1 MLKCNL
7 ERGLSVQWYTLLQG
21 DLAYFASPTSL
32 PWTFLMILLLFNMG
46 IGMRNFSNLRPKDS
60 HCHKL
65 MGTYP
70 QPWIGGPQ

>member
-32 PWTFLMILLLFNMG
+32 PWTFLNSYDLAAIYMG
-46 IGMRNFSNLRPKDS
+46 IGMRNFSNLHPEDS

-70 QPWIGGPQ
+70 QQ